1 MEAFRTWAVT
11 LGVFAVVVL
20 LMRLLLPPGRI
31 QKAGNAVISLVAVY
45 LIVSPFGALLAKGTL
60 TFPTLPELETQQ
72 SETGAAYEAAL
83 RSTIVQTLE
92 NAGVKVLEAELQT
105 TVDAE
110 QYLVLTGLR
119 IRTNAPQT
127 DAKIR
132 TVLRESLGIPEE
144 IVTIER
150 GNDGTSAKAEGQ
162 AEG

>member
-1 MEAFRTWAVT
+1 M
-11 LGVFAVVVL
+11 
-20 LMRLLLPPGRI
+20 
-31 QKAGNAVISLVAVY
+31 
-45 LIVSPFGALLAKGTL
+45 SPFGTLLAKGTL